1 VPPIF
6 DLIRSAAGMSEEEAF
21 NVFNMGIG
29 LVLVVPPEEAPAV
42 IRLAADAETPA
53 FVIGRV
59 VEGSGVSFP
68 EP

>member
-1 VPPIF
+1 VPP
-6 DLIRSAAGMSEEEAF
+6 G
-21 NVFNMGIG
+21 
-29 LVLVVPPEEAPAV
+29 EAPTV
-42 IRLAADAETPA
+42 IRLAADAGTPA